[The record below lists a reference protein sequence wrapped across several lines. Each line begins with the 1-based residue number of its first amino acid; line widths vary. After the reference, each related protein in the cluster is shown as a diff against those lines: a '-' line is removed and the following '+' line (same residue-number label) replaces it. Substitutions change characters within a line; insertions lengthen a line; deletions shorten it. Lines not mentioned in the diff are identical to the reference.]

1 MERQAVVIEAN
12 GPGRPA
18 GEEISLRLEAVE
30 AYRNIR
36 IYHLT
41 YDLPV
46 IYNREVH
53 EKEIA
58 ALRALPPDPFALVIC
73 YRNIS
78 SAFDYNPS
86 VQAEVYASPSM
97 QELGKRIL
105 AVARYEPG
113 SFTSLIRTMTAH
125 LYLRHASAFSANRE
139 DAFTAVRAQIDRI
152 GGLQA
157 KPEGGQANPE
167 LSEIPANL

>member
-1 MERQAVVIEAN
+1 MERQAVVVEAN
-12 GPGRPA
+12 EAGRPA

-30 AYRNIR
+30 TYRGVPL
-36 IYHLT
+36 YHMT
-41 YDLPV
+41 YDHPV
-46 IYNREVH
+46 VYNREVH

-58 ALRALPPDPFALVIC
+58 ALAALPQALFALVIC

-78 SAFDYNPS
+78 CAFDYAPS
-86 VQAEVYASPSM
+86 VQAEVYASPAM

-125 LYLRHASAFSANRE
+125 LYLRHPSAFSPSRE
-139 DAFTAVRAQIDRI
+139 DAIAAVRAEIDRAAGQRGEPEI
-152 GGLQA
+152 GPAGL
-157 KPEGGQANPE
+157 G
-167 LSEIPANL
+167 LSGIPANL